1 MAATQVA
8 QSGFVGW
15 VLANGQIVLF
25 VAQIV
30 FWLVLAIAAGWAA
43 FVFNRYVAFM
53 MAAKPTAP
61 TVAPNAKSAKKSGS
75 KSVSVEEFVE

>member
-25 VAQIV
+25 FAQLI
-30 FWLVLAIAAGWAA
+30 FWLVLAVAAGWAA
-43 FVFNRYVAFM
+43 VVFNRYVSFM
-53 MAAKPTAP
+53 MGAMPVTKTVAKPAS
-61 TVAPNAKSAKKSGS
+61 KSD
-75 KSVSVEEFVE
+75 KSVSVDQFVE